1 MLRFRHMRL
10 GGAAV
15 TLAGLIVAC
24 DGTESPTST
33 SNPEP
38 APVAQNSPAPAP
50 NPSPSPSAAPNQPP
64 RLDASVNPD
73 TGSAPL
79 EVRFNLCRSTDP
91 DGDTLSFDIEFGD
104 GGRTGR
110 CQETHTYAAGV
121 YNASLAVRDGRGGI
135 DERNV
140 RVTVDRGSAPPP
152 KPYYKLDSAA
162 QFTWSNELDVDGA
175 AAQVR
180 LNEGPEFFPAR
191 GYSHAVGEARRGDN
205 VVSGRLLQSA
215 GRPGSWRFD
224 LGLDSALVAGSVRPV
239 TGTVEEITAS
249 SITFRMSGRTEEVV
263 AFRFRAS
270 R

>member
-1 MLRFRHMRL
+1 MLRFRRVL
-10 GGAAV
+10 FGGAAV
-15 TLAGLIVAC
+15 TLAGLIAAC
-24 DGTESPTST
+24 DSGTELPTST
-33 SNPEP
+33 SDPG
-38 APVAQNSPAPAP
+38 PVAQNSPAPAP
-50 NPSPSPSAAPNQPP
+50 NPTPSPSAAPNQPP

-110 CQETHTYAAGV
+110 CQEAHTYAAAGV
-121 YNASLAVRDGRGGI
+121 YNASLAVRDGRGGL

-140 RVTVDRGSAPPP
+140 RVTVERERGTPP

-205 VVSGRLLQSA
+205 VVSGRLVRSA

-224 LGLDSALVAGSVRPV
+224 LGLDSAFVSGSLRPV
-239 TGTVEEITAS
+239 AGTVEEITSS
-249 SITFRMSGRTEEVV
+249 SITFRMSGRPEEAV

>member
-1 MLRFRHMRL
+1 MLRFRRVL
-10 GGAAV
+10 FGGAAV
-15 TLAGLIVAC
+15 TLAGLIAAC
-24 DGTESPTST
+24 DSGTELPTST
-33 SNPEP
+33 SDPG
-38 APVAQNSPAPAP
+38 PVAQNSPAPAP
-50 NPSPSPSAAPNQPP
+50 NPTPSPSAAPNQPP

-110 CQETHTYAAGV
+110 CQEAHTYAAAGV
-121 YNASLAVRDGRGGI
+121 YNASLAVRDGKGGI

-140 RVTVDRGSAPPP
+140 RVTVERERGTPP

-180 LNEGPEFFPAR
+180 LNEGPEFLPAR
-191 GYSHAVGEARRGDN
+191 GEARRGDN
-205 VVSGRLLQSA
+205 VVSGRLLRTA

-224 LGLDSALVAGSVRPV
+224 LGLDSAFVSGSLRPV
-239 TGTVEEITAS
+239 AGTVEEITSS
-249 SITFRMSGRTEEVV
+249 SITFRMSGRPEEAV

>member
-1 MLRFRHMRL
+1 MLRFRRVL
-10 GGAAV
+10 FGGAAV
-15 TLAGLIVAC
+15 TLAGLIAAC
-24 DGTESPTST
+24 DSGTELPTST
-33 SNPEP
+33 SDPG
-38 APVAQNSPAPAP
+38 PVAQNSPAPAP
-50 NPSPSPSAAPNQPP
+50 NPTPSPSAAPNQPP

-110 CQETHTYAAGV
+110 CQEAHTYAAAGV
-121 YNASLAVRDGRGGI
+121 YNASLAVRDGKGGI

-140 RVTVDRGSAPPP
+140 RVTVDREKGTPP

-180 LNEGPEFFPAR
+180 LNDGLEFFPAR
-191 GYSHAVGEARRGDN
+191 GYSHAIGEARRGDN
-205 VVSGRLLQSA
+205 MVSGRLVRSA

-224 LGLDSALVAGSVRPV
+224 LGLDSAFVSGSLRPV
-239 TGTVEEITAS
+239 AGTVEEITSS
-249 SITFRMSGRTEEVV
+249 SITFRMSGRPEEAV